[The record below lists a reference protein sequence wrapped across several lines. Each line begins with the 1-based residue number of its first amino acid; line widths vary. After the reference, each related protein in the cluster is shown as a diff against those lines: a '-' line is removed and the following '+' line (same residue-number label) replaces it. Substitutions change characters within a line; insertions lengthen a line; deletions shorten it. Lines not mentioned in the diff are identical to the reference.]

1 MDSLKVLSLAGL
13 VALGAIPAAHA
24 ADLLPPVPELEPYM
38 APVESSGW
46 YLRGDV
52 GVGTTMLGKVSSSFS
67 ALNTPPSTKFDQAE
81 LGDSA
86 FVDLG
91 FGYKFNNWLRA
102 DITGEYRM
110 AERYSAVESYA
121 NIGPPPNPACGTR
134 CYDTYG
140 ASVLNS
146 AFLANGYVD
155 IGTWANLTPYVG
167 VGVGVANKS
176 IMGLDDVSAQPSGG
190 FGMAADS
197 SKWGFAWALMAGL
210 SYAVTPN
217 VSLELGYRY
226 LNTGTATSGA
236 IFCQN
241 SSPCPNEVQHLQI
254 ASQDIKVGMRW
265 MFGEAEAPMPPPPPL
280 VTKY

>member
-24 ADLLPPVPELEPYM
+24 ADLLPPTPEMEPYI
-38 APVESSGW
+38 APAEDSGW

-52 GVGTTMLGKVSSSFS
+52 GVGDTMLGKVTSTFS
-67 ALNTPPSTKFDQAE
+67 ATNTPPDTNFDQHT

-102 DITGEYRM
+102 DITGELRTG
-110 AERYSAVESYA
+110 EHYSAVESYA
-121 NIGPPPNPACGTR
+121 NTGAPPNPACGAR
-134 CYDTYG
+134 CFDTYSG
-140 ASVLNS
+140 LAYNS

-155 IGTWANLTPYVG
+155 IGTWANITPYVG
-167 VGVGVANKS
+167 VGVGMANDR
-176 IMGLDDVSAQPSGG
+176 MLGLQDISAQPSGG
-190 FGMAADS
+190 FGMASDS
-197 SKWGFAWALMAGL
+197 SNWEFAWALMAGL

-226 LNTGTATSGA
+226 LDAGTATAGA
-236 IFCQN
+236 IICQN
-241 SSPCPNEVQHLQI
+241 QTNCPNEVQHLKI
-254 ASQDIKVGMRW
+254 ASQDLKLGMRW
-265 MFGEAEAPMPPPPPL
+265 MFGEAEAPPPPPPL